1 MYTVLL
7 LATAL
12 AFAGQTTAQC
22 PFAGVMASAGTPHDT
37 ESACSRNHMAAHE
50 IDSTTAFM
58 TTDVGGPIEDQTSL
72 KAGSRGPTLLE
83 DFILRQKIT
92 HFDHE
97 RVPER
102 VVHARGAG
110 AYGTFVSYGNWSDL
124 TAASFLAEEGKT
136 TPVFVRFSTVA
147 GSRGSADT
155 VRDVRGFGTWTDEG
169 IHDVVGNNIPVFFVQ
184 DAAQFPDLIHAVKPS
199 PDNEIPQAA
208 TAHDSAWDFFSQE
221 TTSLHTLLWAMSNHG
236 LPRSYRHMN
245 GFGVNTYRFVTDDGD
260 SKLIKWHFR
269 SKQGL
274 ASLLW
279 EEAQVLAGRNPDYH
293 RQDLWDAI
301 EAGNGPEW
309 DVAVQIID
317 EEDAEAFGFDLL
329 DATKLLPEELVP
341 LQVLGRLK
349 LDANP
354 KNYFA
359 ETEQIMFQPGHIV
372 RGIDFSEDPLL
383 QGRTFSYLDTQL
395 NRNLGSP
402 NFEQI
407 PINRPISEVHNN
419 NRDGAGQQFI
429 HLNTK
434 PYTPNSLNNGS
445 PKQAN
450 QTRGRGFFTAP
461 ERTVSG
467 FLTRERPVS
476 FADHWTQP
484 RLFFNSLMT
493 AEKQILVDAIRF
505 ETAKLKSEQVKG
517 NVLKELNKV
526 SNELANRVAS
536 FLGAELLMPD
546 ETYYHGN
553 QTKGCSTMNRW
564 LKSIAG
570 LKVGILTSTDSDDS
584 FSQAKHI
591 AEILEAEGVVAIIV
605 GERLVSGVG
614 MIYAQANAAD
624 FDGILVTDGAGEVF
638 SSQQTPLYP
647 ALRPSLIVHDAYRWG
662 KPIGLIGSARKHAP
676 YAETDLLAEYGV
688 YPAEEVDDGFL
699 EDFKRGLSIF
709 KFHRRFAVD
718 S

>member
-1 MYTVLL
+1 M
-7 LATAL
+7 
-12 AFAGQTTAQC
+12 
-22 PFAGVMASAGTPHDT
+22 
-37 ESACSRNHMAAHE
+37 
-50 IDSTTAFM
+50 
-58 TTDVGGPIEDQTSL
+58 
-72 KAGSRGPTLLE
+72 
-83 DFILRQKIT
+83 
-92 HFDHE
+92 
-97 RVPER
+97 
-102 VVHARGAG
+102 
-110 AYGTFVSYGNWSDL
+110 L
-124 TAASFLAEEGKT
+124 TY
-136 TPVFVRFSTVA
+136 
-147 GSRGSADT
+147 
-155 VRDVRGFGTWTDEG
+155 
-169 IHDVVGNNIPVFFVQ
+169 Q
-184 DAAQFPDLIHAVKPS
+184 
-199 PDNEIPQAA
+199 
-208 TAHDSAWDFFSQE
+208 
-221 TTSLHTLLWAMSNHG
+221 
-236 LPRSYRHMN
+236 N

-359 ETEQIMFQPGHIV
+359 ETEQIMVSLSPPSPALINPIQFQPGHIV

-676 YAETDLLAEYGV
+676 VQQSPSLHRRENKDEDPTVAYEEEVDEESEESEELEEEGVDVVHWRQEWEDFDTEQVEDVQWEDRKSSEEEEACQCEEEESSDEDQSSEGEDKWEEEESSDEDQSSDEEETWPEEEKWQEHKAKGEGQEEEAKEEGDDEYAETDLLEEYGV

-718 S
+718 SE